1 MGKVVLDI
9 SMSLDGFIAGPNDNP
24 EQPLGDGGMRLHDW
38 MSSTS
43 EDTMQGGTSGSFD
56 SRVAISPRRSCASGS
71 AAVCKLR
78 FLPEHGVFGE
88 HVLVLPPDGH
98 PTQKASD
105 PDSIL
110 EPPLLATR

>member
-1 MGKVVLDI
+1 MGGKMALDVRLLVSFCPLKRGRPYWPI
-9 SMSLDGFIAGPNDNP
+9 NPSNGPF
-24 EQPLGDGGMRLHDW
+24 PLTTNYR
-38 MSSTS
+38 
-43 EDTMQGGTSGSFD
+43 SGSFD

-78 FLPEHGVFGE
+78 FLPEHGVSDE
-88 HVLVLPPDGH
+88 HALVLQPDGH